1 MYNELKIARQIPAGT
16 LSLFQAFKG
25 IPYTLHIWEKFIEET
40 LEVGGYGQTTME
52 QEALIVAYDFTKIEG
67 ETWQVENTSGEIGV

>member
-1 MYNELKIARQIPAGT
+1 MHIVYNELKIARQIPAGT

-40 LEVGGYGQTTME
+40 LEVGGYGQATME
-52 QEALIVAYDFTKIEG
+52 
-67 ETWQVENTSGEIGV
+67 